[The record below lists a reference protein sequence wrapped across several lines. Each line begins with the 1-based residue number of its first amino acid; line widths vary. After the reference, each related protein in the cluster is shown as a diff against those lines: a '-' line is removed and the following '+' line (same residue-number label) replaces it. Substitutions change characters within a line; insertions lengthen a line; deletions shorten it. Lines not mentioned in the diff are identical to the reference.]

1 MWPMIDREKIEM
13 HNQRMLTAVAL
24 CALLG
29 ACGQGGTSGTGPAA
43 DAAPAAAQAGERV
56 SELPLKRGFYVA
68 SDTACEQASNATL
81 LLLRR
86 DGIGGARDSCD
97 FVQIE
102 RVGDTTYRVTERCG
116 DLMDHGA
123 GETWVVTW
131 QIPDDASFSTERE
144 DGWSQSA
151 RHCEQSRLPDPW
163 RDNDISDVTG

>member
-1 MWPMIDREKIEM
+1 MQTR
-13 HNQRMLTAVAL
+13 NMLTIAAL
-24 CALLG
+24 GTLLG
-29 ACGQGGTSGTGPAA
+29 ACGQGQVSGAG
-43 DAAPAAAQAGERV
+43 AAAVAASATNPTGERV

-68 SDTACEQASNATL
+68 SDTPCEQASNATL

-97 FVQIE
+97 FTQIE

-116 DLMDHGA
+116 DLMNPDDS
-123 GETWVVTW
+123 ETYVVTW
-131 QIPDDASFSTERE
+131 EIPDDTSFSTVRE
-144 DGWSQSA
+144 DGWSSGA